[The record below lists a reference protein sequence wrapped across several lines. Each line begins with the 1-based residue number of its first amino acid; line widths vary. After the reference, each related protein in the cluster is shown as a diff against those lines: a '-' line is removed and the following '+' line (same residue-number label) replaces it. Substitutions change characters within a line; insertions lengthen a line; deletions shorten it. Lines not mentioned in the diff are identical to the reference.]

1 MLVVGVVNNFMLFLF
16 YFIAFGTKL
25 EVKLI
30 KKISKYILI
39 ILHKLLESLAHWSII
54 IIIVMV
60 ALLVV
65 LGKY

>member
-30 KKISKYILI
+30 QKISKYILI

-54 IIIVMV
+54 IIVMV